1 MHCIKQLLPGAL
13 PAKLAEPWPQ
23 SLPGH
28 GGSGYVVTDGRR
40 PNAFCD
46 IEVPHQLHYHCK
58 GSPKRCS
65 KQFVNA
71 VAVMKTA
78 RDALIKF
85 LHFPQEHWR

>member
-1 MHCIKQLLPGAL
+1 MRSGAQTMHLERTTTLIGTG
-13 PAKLAEPWPQ
+13 
-23 SLPGH
+23 LPGH

-78 RDALIKF
+78 RDALI
-85 LHFPQEHWR
+85 RDS